1 MSYHFV
7 EVSTPFG
14 RLWLKD
20 RQLRF
25 EQSDKV
31 TRTLPLEDIAG
42 IIVTSPDCTIHS
54 SLLSAC
60 GQISIPF
67 IVLCERYRPTSVL
80 LPSNRATD
88 TALMRACLSV
98 KKNPLKNFWQKTIT
112 AKIHNQATL
121 LGHLGIFPVSCAKL
135 YSFATSSLPG
145 REARAAKL
153 YWTHWSSSQKIFRRA
168 RKAGGMNSVLNYG
181 YAVLTTA
188 VTQRLLAIGLDP
200 VLGFGHRPRE
210 RCLALAYD
218 VMEPFR
224 ILVDRVAWTMRDRL
238 GDIVAADGTISS
250 KDAKREIIS
259 SITSPLNAFGI
270 KSTGLQLIETTVSS
284 LRRAFLA
291 GDEKLYH
298 PWILTST
305 KWAGS

>member
-7 EVSTPFG
+7 EVSTPFS

-181 YAVLTTA
+181 YAVL
-188 VTQRLLAIGLDP
+188 LLL
-200 VLGFGHRPRE
+200 
-210 RCLALAYD
+210 
-218 VMEPFR
+218 
-224 ILVDRVAWTMRDRL
+224 
-238 GDIVAADGTISS
+238 
-250 KDAKREIIS
+250 
-259 SITSPLNAFGI
+259 
-270 KSTGLQLIETTVSS
+270 
-284 LRRAFLA
+284 
-291 GDEKLYH
+291 
-298 PWILTST
+298 
-305 KWAGS
+305 